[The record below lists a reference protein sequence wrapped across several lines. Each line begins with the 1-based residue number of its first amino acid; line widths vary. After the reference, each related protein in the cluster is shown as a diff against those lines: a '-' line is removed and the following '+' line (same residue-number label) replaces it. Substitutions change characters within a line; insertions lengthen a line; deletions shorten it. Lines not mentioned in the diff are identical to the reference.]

1 MHWQRSF
8 LIVTPSNCAFGSS
21 LLNYIQFVNTL
32 TKYKYKDGTKVPRW
46 QVTVSFS
53 HLIAYKLV
61 LLRSC
66 DIAYCVWFH
75 REPLLLNFEKIALF
89 KKISYSHSEQQS
101 PMSAP
106 FGKST
111 VANLERIFLKRE
123 LNQTQD
129 LYFSTSEFLNLNPVR
144 GTPAKV
150 VVVVALLDVVVV
162 ADWVEEEGS

>member
-1 MHWQRSF
+1 
-8 LIVTPSNCAFGSS
+8 
-21 LLNYIQFVNTL
+21 
-32 TKYKYKDGTKVPRW
+32 
-46 QVTVSFS
+46 
-53 HLIAYKLV
+53 
-61 LLRSC
+61 
-66 DIAYCVWFH
+66 
-75 REPLLLNFEKIALF
+75 
-89 KKISYSHSEQQS
+89 
-101 PMSAP
+101 MSAP

-111 VANLERIFLKRE
+111 VANLERSEEMERRIFLKRE

>member
-32 TKYKYKDGTKVPRW
+32 TKYKYKDGTKVPRC

-101 PMSAP
+101 PMSAGKLQFLVCPLFCPPVPSIELPSFFALVMPLYMPSTDNLKCPLYILP
-106 FGKST
+106 FFNGMPSLGGPST
-111 VANLERIFLKRE
+111 LA
-123 LNQTQD
+123 
-129 LYFSTSEFLNLNPVR
+129 
-144 GTPAKV
+144 A
-150 VVVVALLDVVVV
+150 
-162 ADWVEEEGS
+162 

>member
-1 MHWQRSF
+1 
-8 LIVTPSNCAFGSS
+8 
-21 LLNYIQFVNTL
+21 
-32 TKYKYKDGTKVPRW
+32 
-46 QVTVSFS
+46 
-53 HLIAYKLV
+53 
-61 LLRSC
+61 
-66 DIAYCVWFH
+66 
-75 REPLLLNFEKIALF
+75 
-89 KKISYSHSEQQS
+89 
-101 PMSAP
+101 MSAP

-129 LYFSTSEFLNLNPVR
+129 LYLSTSEFLNLNPVR